1 MRLRI
6 LNVILSREL
15 VDDPGAAK
23 AEAYSL
29 LTKARAIQVCSTVR
43 VVGPLPPPPHSHQ
56 RLEVASGP
64 PTTMSKPQYKHAT
77 VAVRMQRR

>member
-29 LTKARAIQVCSTVR
+29 LTKARAIQVCSTVH
-43 VVGPLPPPPHSHQ
+43 VVGGHCPRHRNQ